1 MNTRSDTT
9 IRKQLAFAR
18 PYLKEISL
26 SVLLS
31 AATTAASVGM
41 LGTSAYLIATAALH
55 PSIAVLQVSIVG
67 VRTFGIT
74 RGAFRYLERLV
85 SHSVNFRLL
94 GHIRSWFYQSIEP
107 LVPGGIEDMKSGD
120 LLARS
125 IQDVETLEDFYV
137 RGIAPPLSAALVTI
151 GISLFTL
158 QYSVTLAAILASGL
172 ILTGLVLSLQ
182 IRSLSQPRAEAVV
195 ASRARLSA
203 LAVDTVNGAGTL
215 LMSDSADNH
224 IMKVRV
230 ESEKAFAANLSLAAS
245 HSSALALGILLSN
258 LTLVAILYFAIPL
271 VRSGRIDGVTL
282 AVLALITLAGF
293 EPVNLLPAASAK
305 IEVSMAAARRLFA
318 IADRPQP
325 VSEPVIPQDAG
336 DFRELEIRH
345 LNFTYSGAEN
355 PALID
360 ITLTLTPGRKVALVG
375 PSGSGKSTLIKA
387 IQHFLPVSSG
397 MIFWNGIDNNLLSG
411 IEIRSHQAVLSQ
423 NGYLFSATLAENL
436 KLSGADRDEFE
447 KIMRKVGLKKWFS
460 TLPEGWD
467 TWLGDDASQLSG
479 GERQR
484 LLLARTLLLNRP
496 ILLADEP
503 VSNLDLATEREIL
516 ERLLQQTAGMACV
529 ISTHRLICMELYD
542 EIIVLNAGKISQR
555 GCHSDLINNKGL
567 YQSLWRQ
574 QSGFFS
580 FDLPNKLNST

>member
-9 IRKQLAFAR
+9 IRKLLAFAQ
-18 PYLKEISL
+18 PYLKEISI

-31 AATTAASVGM
+31 AATTAASVGL
-41 LGTSAYLIATAALH
+41 LGTSAFLIATAALH

-74 RGAFRYLERLV
+74 RGVFRYLERLV

-94 GHIRSWFYQSIEP
+94 GRIRSWFFQSVEP

-125 IQDVETLEDFYV
+125 IQDIETLEDFYV

-158 QYSVTLAAILASGL
+158 QYSITLAAILASGL

-215 LMSDSADNH
+215 LMSDSVGNH
-224 IMKVRV
+224 VKKIRSA
-230 ESEKAFAANLSLAAS
+230 SEEASAANLSLAAL

-258 LTLVAILYFAIPL
+258 LTLVAVLYVAIPL

-282 AVLALITLAGF
+282 SVLALITLAGF

-325 VSEPVIPQDAG
+325 VSEPAVPQVAG
-336 DFRELEIRH
+336 DFRKLDIRH

-360 ITLTLTPGRKVALVG
+360 INLILTPGRKVALVG
-375 PSGSGKSTLIKA
+375 PSGSGKSTLIKV
-387 IQHFLPVSSG
+387 IQHYLPVTSG
-397 MIFWNGIDNNLLSG
+397 MVFWNGIDVNLLCG
-411 IEIRSHQAVLSQ
+411 RETRSRQAVLSQ
-423 NGYLFSATLAENL
+423 NGYLFSATLTENL
-436 KLSGADRDEFE
+436 KLSGADSDDYE
-447 KIMRKVGLKKWFS
+447 KILRKVGLEKWFS
-460 TLPEGWD
+460 KLPED
-467 TWLGDDASQLSG
+467 LETWVGDNASQLSG

-484 LLLARTLLLNRP
+484 LLVARTLLMKRP
-496 ILLADEP
+496 IILADEP
-503 VSNLDLATEREIL
+503 VSNLDLASEQDIQSLLLKSNPNTACIL
-516 ERLLQQTAGMACV
+516 A
-529 ISTHRLICMELYD
+529 THRLVGMDLFD
-542 EIIVLNAGKISQR
+542 EILVFDAGRIVQR
-555 GCHSDLINNKGL
+555 GTHNELASSDGL
-567 YQSLWRQ
+567 YRDLWQQ
-574 QSGFFS
+574 QSNLFA
-580 FDLPNKLNST
+580 FDR

>member
-9 IRKQLAFAR
+9 IRKLLTFAR
-18 PYLKEISL
+18 PYLREISI

-41 LGTSAYLIATAALH
+41 LGTSAFLIATAALH

-74 RGAFRYLERLV
+74 RGVFRYLERLV

-94 GHIRSWFYQSIEP
+94 GRIRSWFFQSVEP
-107 LVPGGIEDMKSGD
+107 LLPGGIEDMKSGD

-125 IQDVETLEDFYV
+125 IQDIETLEDFYV

-172 ILTGLVLSLQ
+172 MLTGLVLSLQ
-182 IRSLSQPRAEAVV
+182 IRSLSQPRAKSVV
-195 ASRARLSA
+195 AARARLST

-215 LMSDSADNH
+215 LMSDATDNH
-224 IMKVRV
+224 ISKVR
-230 ESEKAFAANLSLAAS
+230 FASQEASTANLSIAAL
-245 HSSALALGILLSN
+245 HSSALALGVLISN
-258 LTLVAILYFAIPL
+258 LTLVAVLYFAIPL
-271 VRSGRIDGVTL
+271 VRSGQIDGVML
-282 AVLALITLAGF
+282 AILALITMAGF

-305 IEVSMAAARRLFA
+305 IEISMAAARRLFA
-318 IADRPQP
+318 IADRPLP
-325 VSEPVIPQDAG
+325 VAEPVNPQVAS
-336 DFRELEIRH
+336 DFRELDIRH
-345 LNFTYSGAEN
+345 LNFTYAGAEN

-360 ITLTLTPGRKVALVG
+360 ISLTLTPGRKVALVG

-387 IQHFLPVSSG
+387 IQHYLPVSSG
-397 MIFWNGIDNNLLSG
+397 MIFWDGIDVNLLG
-411 IEIRSHQAVLSQ
+411 GREIRSRQAALSQ

-436 KLSGADRDEFE
+436 KLSGAERDEYE
-447 KIMRKVGLKKWFS
+447 KMLGKVGLEKWFS
-460 TLPEGWD
+460 TLPEGLD
-467 TWLGDDASQLSG
+467 TWVGDNASQLSG

-496 ILLADEP
+496 IILADEP
-503 VSNLDLATEREIL
+503 VSNLDLVSEQDIQQ
-516 ERLLQQTAGMACV
+516 LLLRSNPDTACLVA
-529 ISTHRLICMELYD
+529 THRLTAMELFD
-542 EIIVLNAGKISQR
+542 EILVLEGGRIVQR
-555 GCHSDLINNKGL
+555 GTHMELISSDGL
-567 YQSLWRQ
+567 YPDLWQ
-574 QSGFFS
+574 QQNNLFA
-580 FDLPNKLNST
+580 FDR

>member
-9 IRKQLAFAR
+9 IRKLLAFAQ
-18 PYLKEISL
+18 PYLKEISI

-31 AATTAASVGM
+31 AATTAASVGL
-41 LGTSAYLIATAALH
+41 LGTSAFLIATAALH

-74 RGAFRYLERLV
+74 RGVFRYLERLV

-94 GHIRSWFYQSIEP
+94 GRIRSWFFQSVEP

-125 IQDVETLEDFYV
+125 IQDIETLEDFYV

-158 QYSVTLAAILASGL
+158 QYSITLAAILASGL

-203 LAVDTVNGAGTL
+203 LAVDSVNGAGTL
-215 LMSDSADNH
+215 LMSDSVGNH
-224 IMKVRV
+224 VKKIRSA
-230 ESEKAFAANLSLAAS
+230 SEEASAANLSLAAL

-258 LTLVAILYFAIPL
+258 LTLVAVLYVAIPL

-282 AVLALITLAGF
+282 SVLALITLAGF

-325 VSEPVIPQDAG
+325 VSEPAVPQVAG
-336 DFRELEIRH
+336 DFRKLDIRH

-360 ITLTLTPGRKVALVG
+360 INLILTPGRKVALVG
-375 PSGSGKSTLIKA
+375 PSGSGKSTLIKV
-387 IQHFLPVSSG
+387 IQHYLPVTSG
-397 MIFWNGIDNNLLSG
+397 MVFWNGIDVNLLCG
-411 IEIRSHQAVLSQ
+411 RETRSRQAVLSQ
-423 NGYLFSATLAENL
+423 NGYLFSATLTENL
-436 KLSGADRDEFE
+436 KLSGADSDDYE
-447 KIMRKVGLKKWFS
+447 KILRKVGLEKWFS
-460 TLPEGWD
+460 KLPED
-467 TWLGDDASQLSG
+467 LETWVGDNASQLSG

-484 LLLARTLLLNRP
+484 LLVARTLLMKRP
-496 ILLADEP
+496 IILADEP
-503 VSNLDLATEREIL
+503 VSNLDLASEQDIQSLLLKSNPNTACIL
-516 ERLLQQTAGMACV
+516 A
-529 ISTHRLICMELYD
+529 THRLVGMDLFD
-542 EIIVLNAGKISQR
+542 EILVFDAGRIVQR
-555 GCHSDLINNKGL
+555 GTHNELASSDGL
-567 YQSLWRQ
+567 YRDLWQQ
-574 QSGFFS
+574 QSNLFA
-580 FDLPNKLNST
+580 FDR

>member
-9 IRKQLAFAR
+9 IRKLLAFAR
-18 PYLKEISL
+18 PYLKEISI

-31 AATTAASVGM
+31 AATTAASVGL
-41 LGTSAYLIATAALH
+41 LGTSAFLIATAALH

-74 RGAFRYLERLV
+74 RGVFRYLERLV

-94 GHIRSWFYQSIEP
+94 GRIRSWFFQSVEP

-125 IQDVETLEDFYV
+125 IQDIETLEDFYV

-158 QYSVTLAAILASGL
+158 QYSITLAAILASGL

-215 LMSDSADNH
+215 LMSDSVGNH
-224 IMKVRV
+224 IKKIRSA
-230 ESEKAFAANLSLAAS
+230 SEEASAANLSLAAL

-258 LTLVAILYFAIPL
+258 LTLVAVLYVAIPL

-282 AVLALITLAGF
+282 SVLALITLAGF

-325 VSEPVIPQDAG
+325 VSEPAVPQVAG
-336 DFRELEIRH
+336 DFRKLDIRH

-360 ITLTLTPGRKVALVG
+360 INLILTPGRKVALVG
-375 PSGSGKSTLIKA
+375 PSGSGKSTLIKV
-387 IQHFLPVSSG
+387 IQHYLPVTSG
-397 MIFWNGIDNNLLSG
+397 MVFWNGIDVNLLCG
-411 IEIRSHQAVLSQ
+411 RETRSRQAVLSQ
-423 NGYLFSATLAENL
+423 NGYLFSATLTENL
-436 KLSGADRDEFE
+436 KLSGADSDDYE
-447 KIMRKVGLKKWFS
+447 KILRKVGLEKWFS
-460 TLPEGWD
+460 KLPED
-467 TWLGDDASQLSG
+467 LETWVGDNASQLSG

-484 LLLARTLLLNRP
+484 LLVARTLLMKRP
-496 ILLADEP
+496 IILADEP
-503 VSNLDLATEREIL
+503 VSNLDLASEQDIQSLLLKSNPNTACIL
-516 ERLLQQTAGMACV
+516 A
-529 ISTHRLICMELYD
+529 THRLVGMDLFD
-542 EIIVLNAGKISQR
+542 EILVFDAGRIVQR
-555 GCHSDLINNKGL
+555 GTHNELASSDGL
-567 YQSLWRQ
+567 YRDLWQQ
-574 QSGFFS
+574 QSNLFA
-580 FDLPNKLNST
+580 FDR